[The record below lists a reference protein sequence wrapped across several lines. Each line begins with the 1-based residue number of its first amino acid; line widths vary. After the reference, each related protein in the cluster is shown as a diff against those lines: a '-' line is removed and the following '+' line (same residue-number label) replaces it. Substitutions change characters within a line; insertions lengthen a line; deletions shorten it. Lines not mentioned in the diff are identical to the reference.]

1 MRRVLAQSTYTRDM
15 RPSVKGMYTHDC
27 VAFPNAHL
35 VPQLVKRLHVLL
47 ATFAHGDVFDDEA
60 LVAPCLHSLDV
71 ELGVF
76 GCDVQYGRAAPERQ
90 PAIAVS
96 KELLRHVGVQSRC
109 RKGRRAH
116 AMATVGPL

>member
-1 MRRVLAQSTYTRDM
+1 MIRRVLAQSTRDM
-15 RPSVKGMYTHDC
+15 RQSVKGMYTHDC

-35 VPQLVKRLHVLL
+35 VPQLVKRLHILL

-60 LVAPCLHSLDV
+60 LVPPCLHSLDV

-76 GCDVQYGRAAPERQ
+76 GGDVQYGCAAAERQ
-90 PAIAVS
+90 PAIAVG
-96 KELLRHVGVQSRC
+96 KELLRHIVVQRRC

-116 AMATVGPL
+116 AMAAAGPL